1 MGLVREEGGEERLDS
16 GRPLSFLGSLHPCF
30 QPRFLPLRGNSGP
43 ASVSP
48 SKASLLPS
56 SVCSQL
62 TTQLLDPLLTHNYA
76 RQCNFPFTADA
87 VPCPIFTISSFS
99 CSFLLSFLELWN
111 ARLPVGSSFEKHKCV
126 ESSSAIVTVA
136 EKQGQDGGLKN
147 SEREFMTKRNTWD
160 GKSNYFLSVLMENV
174 LLCSLVKPTSI

>member
-1 MGLVREEGGEERLDS
+1 M
-16 GRPLSFLGSLHPCF
+16 
-30 QPRFLPLRGNSGP
+30 P
-43 ASVSP
+43 A
-48 SKASLLPS
+48 
-56 SVCSQL
+56 C
-62 TTQLLDPLLTHNYA
+62 
-76 RQCNFPFTADA
+76 R
-87 VPCPIFTISSFS
+87 
-99 CSFLLSFLELWN
+99 
-111 ARLPVGSSFEKHKCV
+111 VGSSFEKHKCV